1 MVKASAILT
10 AAGLLI
16 PLLAEERTVWNVEVV
31 DRAGSGNYNSLRLDK
46 QGNAHLAYVAEQG
59 DQHSLR
65 YAFWD
70 RALRRWFVMPVSNWA
85 SFSSLTLDSN
95 QKPHISFADYG
106 TGSGAKLRH
115 ARWDGTSWKITPL
128 PLDSETIGYYTSIA
142 LDPEDRPNISF
153 YEYDGRR
160 GTNHRV
166 RMRVV
171 SWNGKY
177 WEVKT
182 VDQEN
187 QSGKFNSIAIDSQS
201 RLHLAYA
208 NVGATTA
215 GLRYA
220 IREGGN
226 WRSEIIE
233 DLALANETVGQAVF
247 ITLDKH
253 GNPHIVYSNSS
264 RALVKYAFRKDDK
277 WVTQTVDQ
285 IDGIAYPDRYSM
297 VLAEDQTP
305 YISYFDPGAGVL
317 KVASRQGSQWVIEV
331 VDQGGV
337 GFTSSLEIHDGQIW
351 VAYADGVNGATK
363 VARRTLTG
371 KAAAP
376 PSTSSSAQA
385 TSVQGTP

>member
-1 MVKASAILT
+1 
-10 AAGLLI
+10 
-16 PLLAEERTVWNVEVV
+16 
-31 DRAGSGNYNSLRLDK
+31 
-46 QGNAHLAYVAEQG
+46 
-59 DQHSLR
+59 
-65 YAFWD
+65 
-70 RALRRWFVMPVSNWA
+70 
-85 SFSSLTLDSN
+85 
-95 QKPHISFADYG
+95 
-106 TGSGAKLRH
+106 LRH

-142 LDPEDRPNISF
+142 LDPEDKPNISF

-187 QSGKFNSIAIDSQS
+187 QSGKFNSIAFDSQS

-247 ITLDKH
+247 ITVDKQ
-253 GNPHIVYSNSS
+253 GDPHIVYSNSS